1 MTKLPQVVYNIVIYS
16 HTHNESFN
24 ELINRI
30 MQDKNTCNWFINTS
44 RSYSLIEDAFIGEK
58 E

>member
-44 RSYSLIEDAFIGEK
+44 RSY
-58 E
+58 